1 MALSAP
7 PLASSLPSGF
17 QPTSRTWW
25 VCPSNDLRSLPDG
38 TSHTLTNLSAPQ
50 VASLVESGL
59 KQTPSTVSECGALKS
74 NTGFPLGSKSLTSP
88 SSVAAPPPVAWYLRF
103 GAQRDLHSFPTRCR
117 FRKLAAGVARLA

>member
-7 PLASSLPSGF
+7 AEASNLPSGF

-25 VCPSNDLRSLPDG
+25 VCPSNDLRNLPDG

-59 KQTPSTVSECGALKS
+59 KQTPNTVSECGALRS
-74 NTGFPLGSKSLTSP
+74 RTGLPPASKLLTSP
-88 SSVAAPPPVAWYLRF
+88 SWVGSPPPAARYLPS
-103 GAQRDLHSFPTRCR
+103 GE
-117 FRKLAAGVARLA
+117 

>member
-7 PLASSLPSGF
+7 PDASSLPSDF

-25 VCPSNDLRSLPDG
+25 VCPSNDLRNLPDG

-59 KQTPSTVSECGALKS
+59 KQTPSTVSECGAFRS
-74 NTGFPLGSKSLTSP
+74 MTGLPPASKILTSP
-88 SSVAAPPPVAWYLRF
+88 SSVGAPPPVARNLPS
-103 GAQRDLHSFPTRCR
+103 GE
-117 FRKLAAGVARLA
+117 

>member
-7 PLASSLPSGF
+7 PEASSLPSGF

-25 VCPSNDLRSLPDG
+25 VCPSNDLRNLPDG

-59 KQTPSTVSECGALKS
+59 KQTPSTVSECGAFNSTTDLPEAAS
-74 NTGFPLGSKSLTSP
+74 RILTSP
-88 SSVAAPPPVAWYLRF
+88 SSVGMPPPVARYL
-103 GAQRDLHSFPTRCR
+103 P
-117 FRKLAAGVARLA
+117 LAE